1 MESTIARDN
10 VKHLFLMSSFRG
22 SGVAEVV
29 LQRAAVILN
38 KRLAKLKLSY
48 ITTAGNLH
56 PKAERSWIDD
66 GRQILLDYGIDLY
79 EYDIA
84 DKTSAAVQQELVG
97 KDIIFVQGGNTFYLL
112 EQMQKCGFAEIL
124 RQCLS
129 QDTIYFGESAGAIVA
144 GRNIAASRY
153 LSTDK
158 SIQLEDYH
166 GLGLVD
172 FILKPHWNR
181 DRKREQYLNTLR
193 DNLEEIFSIKQPII
207 CLNDNQL
214 VYVEG
219 EKFQILE
226 G

>member
-1 MESTIARDN
+1 
-10 VKHLFLMSSFRG
+10 
-22 SGVAEVV
+22 
-29 LQRAAVILN
+29 
-38 KRLAKLKLSY
+38 
-48 ITTAGNLH
+48 
-56 PKAERSWIDD
+56 
-66 GRQILLDYGIDLY
+66 
-79 EYDIA
+79 
-84 DKTSAAVQQELVG
+84 
-97 KDIIFVQGGNTFYLL
+97 
-112 EQMQKCGFAEIL
+112 MQKCGFAEIL